1 MKGKALPEVKQKTFI
16 FKYDPHFSP
25 KQMFSEFKE
34 AIHGKKYIQPE
45 NVMMANDLAVIHRII
60 SKARLKVLANCG
72 IIELKEQG
80 KETQPIVLYEQIV
93 LDFPVNKE
101 VLARKKEAVNE
112 TKAVVIAR
120 NRERIYSPNQ
130 YSHEVKYPPY
140 YSHKSSY
147 QEENTPD
154 GLFKLDLQFF
164 ADDLQTIE
172 KKVAELYDFF
182 DPSKET
188 LIPVNDIPSFISS
201 SLSTINQA
209 THNIKI
215 SNQVLEGKNSTLQK
229 ENDEFQAIIFNLET
243 ELKNSQEELTKKA
256 TELLR
261 AKETLKR
268 KSEEEELNWQNYEE
282 AKEELEAAMAE
293 IEYEAGEKYVK
304 KLLAEK
310 KDLDKTVAEYKNQEK
325 ELESDI
331 ITQLQ
336 TQQNYLGLRI
346 IELIKDNEQLEERLS
361 ALNEKLFLSS
371 EASTRQREL
380 DPRFKD
386 SNLKGGFSNELGELD
401 KYNLPYPADL
411 TLDTGESSKS
421 VGYFGIPQVE
431 SPYTNEFSFDYSNSN
446 SPKTPRTPGE
456 KDGSDEFFLPESPKD
471 RKSSSSVKTE
481 KRTKNELIEQLRT
494 ELAIARTQLV
504 TNEESSASKTIGNI
518 RNILVLNDS
527 ADIEA
532 EVQYLVEQLSSTFK
546 LISKLVQIEDI
557 LGEDNMKEENL
568 KKLLANSQRITEL
581 ESERECSESLAEDT
595 VKKYKAVESAVE
607 DLAKVFRSEEEK
619 IKLLKKKIANL
630 TSELEQVESENHELV
645 EDLNFLLDLE
655 KTDLEKQ
662 KKQVK
667 KLEAELLASQSEQR
681 NSQKNDWQ
689 LVEEKKEEIIKLQ
702 RVIAKKDEES
712 AEKLWRLNQNNLFLA
727 EENERLTKQSSQ
739 QLDDNK
745 KQNNIDLLSQG
756 NQVIDE
762 KNDLIRENELLNY
775 GVLNKNSELEAQ
787 TEKINDLAAEITTL
801 SGQLDMANENI
812 ATLQV
817 NLEAAENERDARPN
831 ITSNDYDNL
840 IAELNEANIAITD
853 LNNINTIRNSQQ
865 NTNLHPDLQQA
876 QAENL
881 LFQIFLA
888 QKNQEFTNEQTK
900 HTNTK
905 SRLTNQRNIFQNRYQ
920 RVSGDLNNTQQ
931 ENNQLKS
938 DLNNAK
944 NVNSQ
949 LKNQE
954 KQKVADYETGLEK
967 IFTEFKQELNN
978 GINKLQTAND
988 LINQAQ
994 QDLDIP
1000 DLVALKNKTS
1010 NRTLFI
1016 LIQESDEYRQNK
1028 QKLTAAGYSDLVAL
1042 LNAKLPPTPTK
1053 KRCQCK
1059 MKLKQQKQRIL
1070 QKFITD
1076 LDLKLAGKK
1085 ITTQEVI
1092 TIIQELLGKPKTEIP
1107 VQVEP
1112 LTENKN

>member
-101 VLARKKEAVNE
+101 VLARKKEA
-112 TKAVVIAR
+112 AVVIAR

-361 ALNEKLFLSS
+361 ALNEKLFL
-371 EASTRQREL
+371 
-380 DPRFKD
+380 
-386 SNLKGGFSNELGELD
+386 
-401 KYNLPYPADL
+401 
-411 TLDTGESSKS
+411 
-421 VGYFGIPQVE
+421 
-431 SPYTNEFSFDYSNSN
+431 
-446 SPKTPRTPGE
+446 
-456 KDGSDEFFLPESPKD
+456 
-471 RKSSSSVKTE
+471 
-481 KRTKNELIEQLRT
+481 
-494 ELAIARTQLV
+494 
-504 TNEESSASKTIGNI
+504 
-518 RNILVLNDS
+518 
-527 ADIEA
+527 
-532 EVQYLVEQLSSTFK
+532 
-546 LISKLVQIEDI
+546 
-557 LGEDNMKEENL
+557 
-568 KKLLANSQRITEL
+568 
-581 ESERECSESLAEDT
+581 
-595 VKKYKAVESAVE
+595 
-607 DLAKVFRSEEEK
+607 
-619 IKLLKKKIANL
+619 
-630 TSELEQVESENHELV
+630 
-645 EDLNFLLDLE
+645 
-655 KTDLEKQ
+655 
-662 KKQVK
+662 
-667 KLEAELLASQSEQR
+667 
-681 NSQKNDWQ
+681 
-689 LVEEKKEEIIKLQ
+689 
-702 RVIAKKDEES
+702 
-712 AEKLWRLNQNNLFLA
+712 
-727 EENERLTKQSSQ
+727 
-739 QLDDNK
+739 
-745 KQNNIDLLSQG
+745 
-756 NQVIDE
+756 
-762 KNDLIRENELLNY
+762 
-775 GVLNKNSELEAQ
+775 
-787 TEKINDLAAEITTL
+787 
-801 SGQLDMANENI
+801 
-812 ATLQV
+812 
-817 NLEAAENERDARPN
+817 
-831 ITSNDYDNL
+831 
-840 IAELNEANIAITD
+840 
-853 LNNINTIRNSQQ
+853 
-865 NTNLHPDLQQA
+865 
-876 QAENL
+876 
-881 LFQIFLA
+881 
-888 QKNQEFTNEQTK
+888 
-900 HTNTK
+900 
-905 SRLTNQRNIFQNRYQ
+905 
-920 RVSGDLNNTQQ
+920 
-931 ENNQLKS
+931 
-938 DLNNAK
+938 
-944 NVNSQ
+944 
-949 LKNQE
+949 
-954 KQKVADYETGLEK
+954 
-967 IFTEFKQELNN
+967 
-978 GINKLQTAND
+978 
-988 LINQAQ
+988 
-994 QDLDIP
+994 
-1000 DLVALKNKTS
+1000 
-1010 NRTLFI
+1010 
-1016 LIQESDEYRQNK
+1016 
-1028 QKLTAAGYSDLVAL
+1028 
-1042 LNAKLPPTPTK
+1042 
-1053 KRCQCK
+1053 
-1059 MKLKQQKQRIL
+1059 
-1070 QKFITD
+1070 
-1076 LDLKLAGKK
+1076 
-1085 ITTQEVI
+1085 
-1092 TIIQELLGKPKTEIP
+1092 
-1107 VQVEP
+1107 
-1112 LTENKN
+1112 